1 MRCDCCF
8 FTSSNW
14 VCLVGRVGR
23 RRLSSIDLNRV
34 KLVTGGNFVETPF
47 FAPFPDFL
55 SLNKPF
61 FGGGVG
67 AIGLGERRLETLARH
82 MFVCDLA
89 WDIFCQFNFGIYVFW
104 YICMSVIGL
113 WLYATHLL
121 QGFLSEIG
129 DEENSLVQERWRFRL
144 DFLVKPAIVKSGQ
157 TCNTIKLNLI

>member
-1 MRCDCCF
+1 M
-8 FTSSNW
+8 
-14 VCLVGRVGR
+14 CLVGRVGR

-89 WDIFCQFNFGIYVFW
+89 
-104 YICMSVIGL
+104 
-113 WLYATHLL
+113 
-121 QGFLSEIG
+121 
-129 DEENSLVQERWRFRL
+129 
-144 DFLVKPAIVKSGQ
+144 
-157 TCNTIKLNLI
+157 

>member
-14 VCLVGRVGR
+14 VCLVGRVGTR
-23 RRLSSIDLNRV
+23 QLSSSDLNIGHSV

-89 WDIFCQFNFGIYVFW
+89 
-104 YICMSVIGL
+104 
-113 WLYATHLL
+113 
-121 QGFLSEIG
+121 
-129 DEENSLVQERWRFRL
+129 
-144 DFLVKPAIVKSGQ
+144 
-157 TCNTIKLNLI
+157 